1 MQYFLSV
8 SGMQS
13 YNPRPA
19 NPAHLSVF
27 PETIMQTIAEPVQ
40 STALTTRTQPQRIV
54 VVGGGAGGLELVTRL
69 GDQLGREGKAHVTLV
84 DREATHIWK
93 PLLHEVAA
101 GSMDPHAHQL
111 EYIAQARWH
120 HFEFQ
125 QGEMLDLDRLN
136 KTLTVSALTDEAG
149 QVILPERQVP
159 YDTLVLAIGSVT
171 NFFGVPGA
179 AEHAMAIDTVGQAEH
194 VRRRILAA
202 CMRAQAR
209 HAEADGEE
217 LQKVDLVIIGGGAT
231 GVELAAE
238 LRNTAQVLAAYGL
251 HKLNPRRDI
260 RITLIEAGPRI
271 LPPLPE
277 RIAKDTSRL
286 LAELDVMVMTGD
298 PVTEVRM
305 DRVRTKSGR
314 ELPSD
319 LTVWAGGIK
328 VPAVLGRVGLPTNP
342 LGQVIVSPTLQTI
355 TDPDIFALGD
365 CASCPW
371 PATGKSVP
379 PRAQAAH
386 QQASLLVGSMK
397 RRLQGRSLPT
407 FTYRDHGSLISL
419 GHYETVGNLM
429 GRLVGRSVRIQGWL
443 ARLLYL
449 SLYRHHQ
456 FALHGFLRM
465 ALDAFAQWLRRRT
478 SPRVKLH

>member
-1 MQYFLSV
+1 MHQGNTPTL
-8 SGMQS
+8 M
-13 YNPRPA
+13 
-19 NPAHLSVF
+19 
-27 PETIMQTIAEPVQ
+27 ETTADISRAAAQR
-40 STALTTRTQPQRIV
+40 STASPSRIV

-69 GDQLGREGKAHVTLV
+69 GDQLGKEGKAHVTLV
-84 DREATHIWK
+84 DKEATHIWK

-125 QGEMLDLDRLN
+125 QGEMLDLDRVN
-136 KTLTVSALTDEAG
+136 KTLTVAALRDEEG
-149 QVILPERQVP
+149 HVILPERQLP
-159 YDTLVLAIGSVT
+159 YDTLILAIGSVT
-171 NFFGVPGA
+171 NFFGVTGA
-179 AEHAMAIDTVGQAEH
+179 AEHAMAIDTVGQAEQ

-202 CMRAQAR
+202 CMRAQTR
-209 HAEADGEE
+209 LSESGGEM
-217 LQKVDLVIIGGGAT
+217 QKVNLVIIGGGAT

-251 HKLNPRRDI
+251 HRLDPRRDVS
-260 RITLIEAGPRI
+260 ITLVEAGPRI

-277 RIAKDTSRL
+277 RIANDTARL
-286 LAELDVMVMTGD
+286 LGELKVKIITGD
-298 PVTEVRM
+298 PVTEVRA
-305 DRVRTKSGR
+305 DAVLTRSGA

-328 VPAVLGRVGLPTNP
+328 VPPVLGRIGLPTNP

-386 QQASLLVGSMK
+386 QQASLLVDSMK
-397 RRLQGRSLPT
+397 RRLAGRSLPT

-429 GRLVGRSVRIQGWL
+429 GRLVGRSVRIQGFL

-456 FALHGFLRM
+456 LALHGFLRM

>member
-1 MQYFLSV
+1 M
-8 SGMQS
+8 
-13 YNPRPA
+13 
-19 NPAHLSVF
+19 
-27 PETIMQTIAEPVQ
+27 ETTIDTAPHPTKQQTER
-40 STALTTRTQPQRIV
+40 LHRIV
-54 VVGGGAGGLELVTRL
+54 VVGGGAGGLELVTQL
-69 GDQLGREGKAHVTLV
+69 GDQLGKAGRAHVTLV
-84 DREATHIWK
+84 DREATHLWK

-101 GSMDPHAHQL
+101 GSMDPNAHQL

-125 QGEMLDLDRLN
+125 QGEMLDLDRVN
-136 KTLTVSALTDEAG
+136 KTLTVAAVLDEDQD
-149 QVILPERQVP
+149 QVLPERRIA

-171 NFFGVPGA
+171 NFFGISGA

-194 VRRRILAA
+194 VRRKILAA
-202 CMRAQAR
+202 CMRSQTR
-209 HAEADGEE
+209 LAESGGQER
-217 LQKVDLVIIGGGAT
+217 QRVNLVVIGGGAT

-238 LRNTAQVLAAYGL
+238 LRNTARVFAAYGL
-251 HKLNPRRDI
+251 HRLNPIEDI
-260 RITLIEAGPRI
+260 TITLVEAGPRI

-277 RIAKDTSRL
+277 RIADETARL
-286 LAELDVMVMTGD
+286 LGDLRVKIMTGD
-298 PVTEVRM
+298 KVTEVKP
-305 DRVRTKSGR
+305 DAVLTGSGR
-314 ELPSD
+314 SLPSD

-328 VPAVLGRVGLPTNP
+328 VPAVLGRVGLPTNHI
-342 LGQVIVSPTLQTI
+342 GQVIVSPTLQSI

-386 QQASLLVGSMK
+386 QQASLLVNSLK
-397 RRLQGRSLPT
+397 RRLAGRSLPT

-429 GRLVGRSVRIQGWL
+429 GRLVGSSVKIQGFL

-456 FALHGFLRM
+456 LALHGFLRM
-465 ALDAFAQWLRRRT
+465 ALDALAQWLRQRT
-478 SPRVKLH
+478 TPRVKLH

>member
-1 MQYFLSV
+1 MSTRIAQE
-8 SGMQS
+8 
-13 YNPRPA
+13 A
-19 NPAHLSVF
+19 
-27 PETIMQTIAEPVQ
+27 MQTTVEPVHL
-40 STALTTRTQPQRIV
+40 TAYKTHAHPHRIV

-69 GDQLGREGKAHVTLV
+69 GDQLGRYGKAHVTLI

-125 QGEMLDLDRLN
+125 QGEMLDLNRLN
-136 KTLTVSALTDEAG
+136 KTLTVSALLDEQGGA
-149 QVILPERQVP
+149 ILPERQIP

-179 AEHAMAIDTVGQAEH
+179 AEQAMAIDTVSQAEH

-202 CMRAQAR
+202 CMRAQACS
-209 HAEADGEE
+209 AEVDEQAI
-217 LQKVDLVIIGGGAT
+217 QKVHLVIIGGGAT

-260 RITLIEAGPRI
+260 CITLVEAGSRI

-277 RIAKDTSRL
+277 RIAIDTARL
-286 LAELDVMVMTGD
+286 LAELDVKVMTGD
-298 PVTEVRM
+298 PVTEVRANG
-305 DRVRTKSGR
+305 VRTKSGQD
-314 ELPSD
+314 LPSD

-328 VPAVLGRVGLPTNP
+328 VPSVLGRVGLPTNP

-386 QQASLLVGSMK
+386 QQASLLVASMK

-429 GRLVGRSVRIQGWL
+429 GRLVGRSVRIQGLL

-456 FALHGFLRM
+456 LALHGFLRM

>member
-1 MQYFLSV
+1 MQSIADPVQLSV
-8 SGMQS
+8 
-13 YNPRPA
+13 
-19 NPAHLSVF
+19 
-27 PETIMQTIAEPVQ
+27 
-40 STALTTRTQPQRIV
+40 QPTHAQPHRIV
-54 VVGGGAGGLELVTRL
+54 VVGGGAGGLALATRL
-69 GDQLGREGKAHVTLV
+69 GDQLGRDGKARITLI
-84 DREATHIWK
+84 DREATHLWK

-101 GSMDPHAHQL
+101 GSTDPDTHQL

-120 HFEFQ
+120 HFAFQ

-136 KTLTVSALTDEAG
+136 KTLTVSPLVDEEG
-149 QVILPERQVP
+149 QAILPERQIP

-179 AEHAMAIDTVGQAEH
+179 AEHAMAIDTVGQAEQ
-194 VRRRILAA
+194 VRRRILAS

-209 HAEADGEE
+209 YAQVDGQAT
-217 LQKVDLVIIGGGAT
+217 QKVDLVIIGGGAT

-251 HKLNPRRDI
+251 HKLNPQRDI
-260 RITLIEAGPRI
+260 RITLVEAGPRL

-277 RIAKDTSRL
+277 RIAQHASRL
-286 LAELDVMVMTGD
+286 LAELKVKVMTGE
-298 PVTEVRM
+298 PVTEVRA
-305 DRVRTKSGR
+305 DGVRMKNGR
-314 ELPSD
+314 ALPSD

-328 VPAVLGRVGLPTNP
+328 VPSVLGRVGLPTNP

-419 GHYETVGNLM
+419 GHHETVGHLM

-449 SLYRHHQ
+449 SLYRRHQ
-456 FALHGFLRM
+456 LALHGFLRM
-465 ALDAFAQWLRRRT
+465 ALDVLAQWLRRRT

>member
-1 MQYFLSV
+1 METTIDAAPDKTKQ
-8 SGMQS
+8 QDT
-13 YNPRPA
+13 RP
-19 NPAHLSVF
+19 H
-27 PETIMQTIAEPVQ
+27 
-40 STALTTRTQPQRIV
+40 RIV

-69 GDQLGREGKAHVTLV
+69 GDQLGKAGNAQVTLV
-84 DREATHIWK
+84 DREATHLWK

-101 GSMDPHAHQL
+101 GSMDPNAHQL

-125 QGEMLDLDRLN
+125 QGEMRDLDRVN
-136 KTLTVSALTDEAG
+136 KTLTVAAVFD
-149 QVILPERQVP
+149 QDQDPILPERQIP

-171 NFFGVPGA
+171 NFFGIPGA
-179 AEHAMAIDTVGQAEH
+179 AEHAMAIDTVRQAEH
-194 VRRRILAA
+194 VRRKILAA
-202 CMRAQAR
+202 CMRSQMR
-209 HAEADGEE
+209 LAESGGQER
-217 LQKVDLVIIGGGAT
+217 QRVNLVVIGGGAT

-238 LRNTAQVLAAYGL
+238 LRNTARVFAAYGL
-251 HKLNPRRDI
+251 HRLNPLDDI
-260 RITLIEAGPRI
+260 TITLVEAGPRI

-277 RIAKDTSRL
+277 RIATETARL
-286 LAELDVMVMTGD
+286 LGDLRVKILTGD
-298 PVTEVRM
+298 KVTEVTPEA
-305 DRVRTKSGR
+305 VLTGSGR
-314 ELPSD
+314 SLSSD

-328 VPAVLGRVGLPTNP
+328 VPAVLGRVGLPTNHI
-342 LGQVIVSPTLQTI
+342 GQVIVSPTLQSI

-386 QQASLLVGSMK
+386 QQASLLVNSLK
-397 RRLQGRSLPT
+397 RRLAGRSLPT

-429 GRLVGRSVRIQGWL
+429 GRLVGSSVKIQGFL

-456 FALHGFLRM
+456 LALHGFLRM
-465 ALDAFAQWLRRRT
+465 ALDAFAQWLRQRT
-478 SPRVKLH
+478 TPRVKLH

>member
-1 MQYFLSV
+1 
-8 SGMQS
+8 
-13 YNPRPA
+13 
-19 NPAHLSVF
+19 
-27 PETIMQTIAEPVQ
+27 MQTTAEPIQ
-40 STALTTRTQPQRIV
+40 LTPQKARAQPHRIV

-69 GDQLGREGKAHVTLV
+69 GDQLGREGKAQVTLV

-136 KTLTVSALTDEAG
+136 KTLTVSALLDEEG
-149 QVILPERQVP
+149 HVILPGRQIP

-179 AEHAMAIDTVGQAEH
+179 AEYAMAIDTVGQAEQ

-202 CMRAQAR
+202 CMRAQTR
-209 HAEADGEE
+209 HAESEE
-217 LQKVDLVIIGGGAT
+217 QEMQKVNLVIIGGGAT

-251 HKLNPRRDI
+251 HNLNPERDI
-260 RITLIEAGPRI
+260 RITLVEAGPRI

-277 RIAKDTSRL
+277 WIAKDTSRL
-286 LAELDVMVMTGD
+286 LAELKVTVMTGD
-298 PVTEVRM
+298 PVTEVRA
-305 DRVRTKSGR
+305 DGVRTKNGR
-314 ELPSD
+314 GLPSD

-342 LGQVIVSPTLQTI
+342 LGQVIVSQTLQTI

-386 QQASLLVGSMK
+386 QQASLLAGSMNC
-397 RRLQGRSLPT
+397 RLQGRGLPT

-419 GHYETVGNLM
+419 GRYETVGSLM
-429 GRLVGRSVRIQGWL
+429 GRLVGRSVRIQGFL

-456 FALHGFLRM
+456 LALHGFLRM

-478 SPRVKLH
+478 APRVKLH

>member
-1 MQYFLSV
+1 M
-8 SGMQS
+8 
-13 YNPRPA
+13 
-19 NPAHLSVF
+19 
-27 PETIMQTIAEPVQ
+27 ETPFNTESHAA
-40 STALTTRTQPQRIV
+40 TASALHRVV
-54 VVGGGAGGLELVTRL
+54 VVGGGAGGLELVTQL
-69 GDQLGREGKAHVTLV
+69 GDLLGKQRRAHITLI
-84 DREATHIWK
+84 DREATHMWK

-101 GSMDPHAHQL
+101 GSMDPNAHQL

-125 QGEMLDLDRLN
+125 QGEMLDLDRVN
-136 KTLTVSALTDEAG
+136 KVAVVAAVRDQENT
-149 QVILPERQVP
+149 QILPERQIP

-179 AEHAMAIDTVGQAEH
+179 EKYAMAIDTVSQAEH

-202 CMRAQAR
+202 CMRAQTR
-209 HAEADGEE
+209 LESDPEAVQQVN
-217 LQKVDLVIIGGGAT
+217 LLVIGGGAT

-251 HKLNPRRDI
+251 HKLNPQRDI
-260 RITLIEAGPRI
+260 TIGLIEAGPRI

-277 RIAKDTSRL
+277 RIATETARL
-286 LAELDVMVMTGD
+286 LGELKVGVITGD
-298 PVTEVRM
+298 KVIEVRP
-305 DRVRTKSGR
+305 DAVQTESGR
-314 ELPSD
+314 ILPSD

-328 VPAVLGRVGLPTNP
+328 VPAVLGRIGLPTNAI
-342 LGQVIVSPTLQTI
+342 GQVIVSETLQTI
-355 TDPDIFALGD
+355 IDPDIFALGD

-371 PATGKSVP
+371 PAMGASVP

-386 QQASLLVGSMK
+386 QQASLLVQSVQ
-397 RRLQGRSLPT
+397 RRLAGRSLPT
-407 FTYRDHGSLISL
+407 FIYRDHGSLISL
-419 GHYETVGNLM
+419 GNFETVGNLM
-429 GRLVGRSVRIQGWL
+429 GRLVGRSVKIQGFL

-456 FALHGFLRM
+456 LALHGFVRM
-465 ALDAFAQWLRRRT
+465 ALDAFAQWLRQRT

>member
-1 MQYFLSV
+1 MEGSTKARV
-8 SGMQS
+8 
-13 YNPRPA
+13 
-19 NPAHLSVF
+19 
-27 PETIMQTIAEPVQ
+27 ETTPQH
-40 STALTTRTQPQRIV
+40 TQAPGSHTHRIV

-69 GDQLGREGKAHVTLV
+69 GDQLGKGGHAHVTLV
-84 DREATHIWK
+84 DREATHLWK

-125 QGEMLDLDRLN
+125 QGEMLDLDRVN
-136 KTLTVSALTDEAG
+136 KTLTVAAVLDQDHE
-149 QVILPERQVP
+149 QILPERRIP

-171 NFFGVPGA
+171 NYFGVPGA
-179 AEHAMAIDTVGQAEH
+179 AEHAMAIDTVAQAEQ
-194 VRRRILAA
+194 VRRKILAA
-202 CMRAQAR
+202 CMRSQTR
-209 HAEADGEE
+209 LAESGGQER
-217 LQKVDLVIIGGGAT
+217 QRVNLVVIGGGAT

-238 LRNTAQVLAAYGL
+238 LRNTARVFAAYGL
-251 HKLNPRRDI
+251 HKLHPLDDI
-260 RITLIEAGPRI
+260 TITLVEAGPRI

-277 RIAKDTSRL
+277 RIANATAKL
-286 LAELDVMVMTGD
+286 LGDLRVKILTGD
-298 PVTEVRM
+298 KVTGVTP
-305 DRVRTKSGR
+305 DAVLTASGR
-314 ELPSD
+314 SLPSD

-328 VPAVLGRVGLPTNP
+328 VPTVLGRVGLPTNHI
-342 LGQVIVSPTLQTI
+342 GQVIVSPTLQSI

-386 QQASLLVGSMK
+386 QQASLLVASLK
-397 RRLQGRSLPT
+397 RRLAGRSLPT

-429 GRLVGRSVRIQGWL
+429 GRLVGSSVKIQGFL

-456 FALHGFLRM
+456 LALHGFLRM
-465 ALDAFAQWLRRRT
+465 ALDAFAQWLRQRT
-478 SPRVKLH
+478 TPRVKLH

>member
-1 MQYFLSV
+1 
-8 SGMQS
+8 
-13 YNPRPA
+13 
-19 NPAHLSVF
+19 
-27 PETIMQTIAEPVQ
+27 MQTTAEPIQLTAQKTQVQ
-40 STALTTRTQPQRIV
+40 PHRIV

-69 GDQLGREGKAHVTLV
+69 GDQLGKQGNAQVTLV

-101 GSMDPHAHQL
+101 GSMDPNAHQL

-125 QGEMLDLDRLN
+125 QGEILDLDRLN
-136 KTLTVSALTDEAG
+136 KTLTVSALLDEEGSA
-149 QVILPERQVP
+149 ILPERQIP

-179 AEHAMAIDTVGQAEH
+179 AEYAMAIDTVGQAEQ

-202 CMRAQAR
+202 CMRAQTR
-209 HAEADGEE
+209 YAEADGQEI
-217 LQKVDLVIIGGGAT
+217 QQVNLVIIGGGAT

-251 HKLNPRRDI
+251 HKLNPTRDI

-277 RIAKDTSRL
+277 RIAEETSRL
-286 LAELDVMVMTGD
+286 LAELKVKVMTGD
-298 PVTEVRM
+298 PVTEVRP
-305 DRVRTKSGR
+305 DGVRTKSGR

-328 VPAVLGRVGLPTNP
+328 VPSVLGRVGLPTNP

-386 QQASLLVGSMK
+386 QQASLLVESMK
-397 RRLQGRSLPT
+397 RRLQERSLPT

-429 GRLVGRSVRIQGWL
+429 GRLVGRSVRIQGFL

-456 FALHGFLRM
+456 LALHGFLRM

>member
-1 MQYFLSV
+1 M
-8 SGMQS
+8 
-13 YNPRPA
+13 
-19 NPAHLSVF
+19 
-27 PETIMQTIAEPVQ
+27 ETTFESAPHA
-40 STALTTRTQPQRIV
+40 STASALHRVV
-54 VVGGGAGGLELVTRL
+54 VVGGGAGGLELVTQL
-69 GDQLGREGKAHVTLV
+69 GDLLGKQRRAHITLI
-84 DREATHIWK
+84 DREATHMWK

-101 GSMDPHAHQL
+101 GSMDPNAHQL

-125 QGEMLDLDRLN
+125 QGEMLDLDRVN
-136 KTLTVSALTDEAG
+136 KVAVVAAVRDQENT
-149 QVILPERQVP
+149 QILPERQIP

-179 AEHAMAIDTVGQAEH
+179 EKYAMAIDTVSQAEH

-202 CMRAQAR
+202 CMRAQTR
-209 HAEADGEE
+209 LESDPEAVQQVN
-217 LQKVDLVIIGGGAT
+217 LLVIGGGAT

-251 HKLNPRRDI
+251 HKLNPQRDI
-260 RITLIEAGPRI
+260 TIGLIEAGPRI

-277 RIAKDTSRL
+277 RIATETARL
-286 LAELDVMVMTGD
+286 LGELKVGVITGD
-298 PVTEVRM
+298 KVIEVRP
-305 DRVRTKSGR
+305 DAVQTESGR
-314 ELPSD
+314 ILPSD

-328 VPAVLGRVGLPTNP
+328 VPAVLGRIGLPTNAI
-342 LGQVIVSPTLQTI
+342 GQVIVSETLQTI
-355 TDPDIFALGD
+355 IDPDIFALGD

-371 PATGKSVP
+371 PAMGASVP

-386 QQASLLVGSMK
+386 QQASLLVQSVQ
-397 RRLQGRSLPT
+397 RRLAGRSLPT
-407 FTYRDHGSLISL
+407 FIYRDHGSLISL
-419 GHYETVGNLM
+419 GNFETVGNLM
-429 GRLVGRSVRIQGWL
+429 GRLVGRSVKIQGFL

-456 FALHGFLRM
+456 LALHGFVRM
-465 ALDAFAQWLRRRT
+465 ALDAFAQWLRQRT

>member
-1 MQYFLSV
+1 METTIDTAPHPTKQQ
-8 SGMQS
+8 GA
-13 YNPRPA
+13 RP
-19 NPAHLSVF
+19 H
-27 PETIMQTIAEPVQ
+27 
-40 STALTTRTQPQRIV
+40 RIV
-54 VVGGGAGGLELVTRL
+54 VVGGGAGGLELVTQL
-69 GDQLGREGKAHVTLV
+69 GDQLGKTGRAHVTLV
-84 DREATHIWK
+84 DREATHLWK

-101 GSMDPHAHQL
+101 GSMDPNAHQL

-125 QGEMLDLDRLN
+125 QGEMLDLDRVN
-136 KTLTVSALTDEAG
+136 KTLTVGAVVDQDQD
-149 QVILPERQVP
+149 QVLPERRIA

-171 NFFGVPGA
+171 NFFGIPGA
-179 AEHAMAIDTVGQAEH
+179 AEHAMAIDTVSQAEH
-194 VRRRILAA
+194 VRRKILAA
-202 CMRAQAR
+202 CMRSQTR
-209 HAEADGEE
+209 LTESGGQER
-217 LQKVDLVIIGGGAT
+217 QRVNLVVIGGGAT

-238 LRNTAQVLAAYGL
+238 LRNTARVFAAYGL
-251 HKLNPRRDI
+251 HRLNPIDDI
-260 RITLIEAGPRI
+260 TITLVEAGPRI

-277 RIAKDTSRL
+277 RIADATAKL
-286 LAELDVMVMTGD
+286 LGDLRVKIMTGD
-298 PVTEVRM
+298 KVTEVKT
-305 DRVRTKSGR
+305 DAVLTGSGR
-314 ELPSD
+314 SLPSD

-328 VPAVLGRVGLPTNP
+328 VPAVLGRVGLPTNHI
-342 LGQVIVSPTLQTI
+342 GQVIVSPTLQSI

-386 QQASLLVGSMK
+386 QQASLLVHSLK
-397 RRLQGRSLPT
+397 RRLAGRSLPT

-429 GRLVGRSVRIQGWL
+429 GRLVGSSVKIQGFL

-456 FALHGFLRM
+456 LALHGFLRM
-465 ALDAFAQWLRRRT
+465 ALDALAQWLRQRT
-478 SPRVKLH
+478 TPRVKLH

>member
-1 MQYFLSV
+1 MNLHHTRQ
-8 SGMQS
+8 GMDTTVDT
-13 YNPRPA
+13 PRTVA
-19 NPAHLSVF
+19 QR
-27 PETIMQTIAEPVQ
+27 T
-40 STALTTRTQPQRIV
+40 LTHPHRIV

-69 GDQLGREGKAHVTLV
+69 GDQLGKGGRAQVTLV
-84 DREATHIWK
+84 DKEATHIWK

-125 QGEMLDLDRLN
+125 QGEMLDLDRVN
-136 KTLTVSALTDEAG
+136 KTLTVGAILDEDKHP
-149 QVILPERQVP
+149 VLPERKIP
-159 YDTLVLAIGSVT
+159 YDTLIIAIGSVT
-171 NFFGVPGA
+171 NFFGVSGA
-179 AEHAMAIDTVGQAEH
+179 AEHAMAIDTVSQAEQ

-202 CMRAQAR
+202 CMRAQTR
-209 HAEADGEE
+209 FAESGGQQM
-217 LQKVDLVIIGGGAT
+217 QKVNLVIIGGGAT

-251 HKLNPRRDI
+251 HKLNPQRDI

-277 RIAKDTSRL
+277 RIAAATAQL
-286 LAELDVMVMTGD
+286 LGELKVEIITGD
-298 PVTEVRM
+298 SVTEVTTDAVLTR
-305 DRVRTKSGR
+305 SGR
-314 ELPSD
+314 HLPSD

-328 VPAVLGRVGLPTNP
+328 VPTILGQVGLPTNP

-355 TDPDIFALGD
+355 TDPDVFALGD

-371 PATGKSVP
+371 PASGKSVP

-386 QQASLLVGSMK
+386 QQASLLLDSMK
-397 RRLQGRSLPT
+397 RRLTGRSLPT

-419 GHYETVGNLM
+419 GHFETVGNLM
-429 GRLVGRSVRIQGWL
+429 GRLVGRSVKIQGLL

-456 FALHGFLRM
+456 VALHGFLRM
-465 ALDAFAQWLRRRT
+465 AVDAFAQWLRRRT

>member
-1 MQYFLSV
+1 MEITV
-8 SGMQS
+8 D
-13 YNPRPA
+13 PA
-19 NPAHLSVF
+19 PIHIKR
-27 PETIMQTIAEPVQ
+27 EGTQTH
-40 STALTTRTQPQRIV
+40 RIV

-69 GDQLGREGKAHVTLV
+69 GDQLGKAGKAHVTLV
-84 DREATHIWK
+84 DREATHLWK

-101 GSMDPHAHQL
+101 GSMDPNAHQL

-125 QGEMLDLDRLN
+125 QGEMLDLDRVN
-136 KTLTVSALTDEAG
+136 KTLTVAAVLDQDNE
-149 QVILPERQVP
+149 QILPERRIA

-171 NFFGVPGA
+171 NFFGIPGA
-179 AEHAMAIDTVGQAEH
+179 AEHAMAIDTVNQAEH
-194 VRRRILAA
+194 VRRKILAA
-202 CMRAQAR
+202 CMRSQTR
-209 HAEADGEE
+209 LTESGGQER
-217 LQKVDLVIIGGGAT
+217 QRVNLVVIGGGAT

-238 LRNTAQVLAAYGL
+238 LRNTARVFGAYGL
-251 HKLNPRRDI
+251 HRLNAVDDI
-260 RITLIEAGPRI
+260 TITLVEAGPRI

-277 RIAKDTSRL
+277 RIANETAKL
-286 LAELDVMVMTGD
+286 LGDLGVKILTGD
-298 PVTEVRM
+298 KVTAVTPEAVL
-305 DRVRTKSGR
+305 TGSGR
-314 ELPSD
+314 TLPSD

-328 VPAVLGRVGLPTNP
+328 VPAVLGRVGLPTNHI
-342 LGQVIVSPTLQTI
+342 GQVIVSPTLQSI

-365 CASCPW
+365 CASCAW

-386 QQASLLVGSMK
+386 QQASLLVNSLR
-397 RRLQGRSLPT
+397 RRLAGRSLPT

-429 GRLVGRSVRIQGWL
+429 GRLVGSSVKIQGFL

-456 FALHGFLRM
+456 LALHGFLRM
-465 ALDAFAQWLRRRT
+465 VLDAVAQWLRQRT

>member
-1 MQYFLSV
+1 
-8 SGMQS
+8 
-13 YNPRPA
+13 
-19 NPAHLSVF
+19 
-27 PETIMQTIAEPVQ
+27 MQTTLEPVQ
-40 STALTTRTQPQRIV
+40 RTRPATQAQAHRIV

-69 GDQLGREGKAHVTLV
+69 GDQLGRHGKARVTLV

-101 GSMDPHAHQL
+101 GSMDPNAHQL
-111 EYIAQARWH
+111 EYVAQARWH
-120 HFEFQ
+120 HFDFQ
-125 QGEMLDLDRLN
+125 QGEMLDLDRLG
-136 KTLTVSALTDEAG
+136 KTLTVSALLDEQG
-149 QVILPERQVP
+149 NVILPERQIS
-159 YDTLVLAIGSVT
+159 YDTLILAIGSVT

-179 AEHAMAIDTVGQAEH
+179 AEHAMAIDTVSQAEQ

-202 CMRAQAR
+202 CMRAQTR
-209 HAEADGEE
+209 HSEAEGQVV
-217 LQKVDLVIIGGGAT
+217 QKVNLVIIGGGAT

-251 HKLNPRRDI
+251 YKLNPSRDI
-260 RITLIEAGPRI
+260 GITLIEAGPRI

-277 RIAKDTSRL
+277 RIAKDTTQL
-286 LAELDVMVMTGD
+286 LAELDVTVLTGD
-298 PVTEVRM
+298 PVTEVRS
-305 DRVRTKSGR
+305 DGVRMKSGQT
-314 ELPSD
+314 LPSD

-328 VPAVLGRVGLPTNP
+328 VPAVMGRIGLPTNP

-386 QQASLLVGSMK
+386 QQASLLVESMK

-456 FALHGFLRM
+456 LALHGFLRM
-465 ALDAFAQWLRRRT
+465 ALDAFTQWLRQRT

>member
-1 MQYFLSV
+1 M
-8 SGMQS
+8 
-13 YNPRPA
+13 
-19 NPAHLSVF
+19 
-27 PETIMQTIAEPVQ
+27 ETTIDTAPH
-40 STALTTRTQPQRIV
+40 STKPQGAQPHRIV

-69 GDQLGREGKAHVTLV
+69 GDQLGKTGKAHVTLV
-84 DREATHIWK
+84 DREATHLWK

-101 GSMDPHAHQL
+101 GSMDPNAHQL

-125 QGEMLDLDRLN
+125 QGEMLDLDRVN
-136 KTLTVSALTDEAG
+136 KTLTVAAVVDQDQD
-149 QVILPERQVP
+149 QVLPERRIA

-171 NFFGVPGA
+171 NFFGIPGA
-179 AEHAMAIDTVGQAEH
+179 AEHAMAIDTVNQAEH
-194 VRRRILAA
+194 VRRKILAA
-202 CMRAQAR
+202 CMRSQTR
-209 HAEADGEE
+209 LAESGGQER
-217 LQKVDLVIIGGGAT
+217 QRVNLVVIGGGAT

-238 LRNTAQVLAAYGL
+238 LRNTARVFAAYGL
-251 HKLNPRRDI
+251 HRLNPLDDI
-260 RITLIEAGPRI
+260 TITLVEAGPRI

-277 RIAKDTSRL
+277 RIANATAKL
-286 LAELDVMVMTGD
+286 LGDLRVKIMTGD
-298 PVTEVRM
+298 KVTEVKP
-305 DRVRTKSGR
+305 DAVLTGSGR
-314 ELPSD
+314 SLPSD

-328 VPAVLGRVGLPTNP
+328 VPAVLGRVGLPTNHI
-342 LGQVIVSPTLQTI
+342 GQVIVSPTLQSI

-386 QQASLLVGSMK
+386 QQASLLVDSLK
-397 RRLQGRSLPT
+397 RRLTGRSLPT

-429 GRLVGRSVRIQGWL
+429 GRLVGSSVKIQGFL

-456 FALHGFLRM
+456 LALHGFLRM
-465 ALDAFAQWLRRRT
+465 ALDALAQWLRQRT
-478 SPRVKLH
+478 TPRVKLH

>member
-1 MQYFLSV
+1 MV
-8 SGMQS
+8 
-13 YNPRPA
+13 
-19 NPAHLSVF
+19 
-27 PETIMQTIAEPVQ
+27 EPLAA
-40 STALTTRTQPQRIV
+40 TATHTRNGVHRIV

-69 GDQLGREGKAHVTLV
+69 GNQLGKSGQAHITLI
-84 DREATHIWK
+84 DKEATHLWK

-101 GSMDPHAHQL
+101 GSMDPNAHQL

-125 QGEMLDLDRLN
+125 QGEMLDLDRQN
-136 KTLTVSALTDEAG
+136 KKIKVSTVLDDDHTP
-149 QVILPERQVP
+149 ILPERFIP

-179 AEHAMAIDTVGQAEH
+179 AEHAMAIDTVNQAEH
-194 VRRRILAA
+194 VRKRILAA
-202 CMRAQAR
+202 CMRAQTR
-209 HAEADGEE
+209 LAESGGQSGQEVN
-217 LQKVDLVIIGGGAT
+217 LLVIGGGAT

-251 HKLNPRRDI
+251 HHLHPRRDI
-260 RITLIEAGPRI
+260 KITLIEAGPRI

-277 RIAKDTSRL
+277 PIAIETSRL
-286 LAELDVMVMTGD
+286 LGELSVKIVTGD
-298 PVTEVRM
+298 KVTEVRQ
-305 DRVRTKSGR
+305 DAVLTGSG
-314 ELPSD
+314 LHLSSD

-328 VPAVLGRVGLPTNP
+328 VPAVLGRVGLDTNG
-342 LGQVIVSPTLQTI
+342 LGQVKVLPTLQTES
-355 TDPDIFALGD
+355 DPDIFALGD
-365 CASCPW
+365 CASCLW

-386 QQASLLVGSMK
+386 QQASLLFISLR
-397 RRLQGRSLPT
+397 RRLAGKSLPI

-419 GHYETVGNLM
+419 GNFETVGNLM
-429 GRLVGRSVRIQGWL
+429 GRLVGRSVKIQGFL

-456 FALHGFLRM
+456 LALHGFLRM
-465 ALDAFAQWLRRRT
+465 ALDAFAQWLRQRT

>member
-1 MQYFLSV
+1 MNLHQKKPS
-8 SGMQS
+8 MEITAD
-13 YNPRPA
+13 PTRPVA
-19 NPAHLSVF
+19 QQAAPH
-27 PETIMQTIAEPVQ
+27 PH
-40 STALTTRTQPQRIV
+40 RIV

-69 GDQLGREGKAHVTLV
+69 GDQLGKGGRAHVTLV
-84 DREATHIWK
+84 DKEATHIWK

-125 QGEMLDLDRLN
+125 QGGMLDLDRVN
-136 KTLTVSALTDEAG
+136 KSITVSAVLDEEG
-149 QVILPERQVP
+149 NPVLPERQVP
-159 YDTLVLAIGSVT
+159 YDTLVLAIGSIT
-171 NFFGVPGA
+171 NFFGVAGA
-179 AEHAMAIDTVGQAEH
+179 AEHAMAIDTVGQAEQ

-202 CMRAQAR
+202 CMRAQTR
-209 HAEADGEE
+209 YAESGGQQM
-217 LQKVDLVIIGGGAT
+217 QKVNLVIIGGGAT

-251 HKLNPRRDI
+251 HRLNPQRDI
-260 RITLIEAGPRI
+260 RISLVEAGPRI

-277 RIAKDTSRL
+277 RIASATAQL
-286 LAELDVMVMTGD
+286 LGKLKVEILTGD
-298 PVTEVRM
+298 PVTEVRR
-305 DRVRTKSGR
+305 DAVLTKSGR
-314 ELPSD
+314 VLPSD

-328 VPAVLGRVGLPTNP
+328 VPAILSDIGLPTNP

-386 QQASLLVGSMK
+386 QQAALLLETMK
-397 RRLQGRSLPT
+397 RRLIGRSLPT
-407 FTYRDHGSLISL
+407 FTYRDYGSLISL
-419 GHYETVGNLM
+419 GHFETVGNLM
-429 GRLVGRSVRIQGWL
+429 GRLIGRSVKIQGFL

-456 FALHGFLRM
+456 LALHGVLRM
-465 ALDAFAQWLRRRT
+465 MLDAFAQWLRQRT

>member
-1 MQYFLSV
+1 METTVDTARSHAKQQ
-8 SGMQS
+8 G
-13 YNPRPA
+13 
-19 NPAHLSVF
+19 AH
-27 PETIMQTIAEPVQ
+27 PH
-40 STALTTRTQPQRIV
+40 RIV
-54 VVGGGAGGLELVTRL
+54 VVGGGAGGLELVTQL
-69 GDQLGREGKAHVTLV
+69 GDQLGRTSRAHVTLV
-84 DREATHIWK
+84 DREATHLWK

-125 QGEMLDLDRLN
+125 QGEMLDLDRVN
-136 KTLTVSALTDEAG
+136 KTLTVSAVVDEDRL
-149 QVILPERQVP
+149 QILPERQIP

-179 AEHAMAIDTVGQAEH
+179 ADHAMAIDTVNQADY

-202 CMRAQAR
+202 CMRSQAQLDESGGQER
-209 HAEADGEE
+209 RR
-217 LQKVDLVIIGGGAT
+217 VNLVVIGGGAT

-238 LRNTAQVLAAYGL
+238 LRNTAKVFAAYGL
-251 HKLNPRRDI
+251 HKLHPLEDI
-260 RITLIEAGPRI
+260 TITLVEAGPRI

-277 RIAKDTSRL
+277 RIAEETARL
-286 LAELDVMVMTGD
+286 LGDLRVKILTGD
-298 PVTEVRM
+298 KVVEVKS
-305 DRVRTKSGR
+305 DAVLTGSGR
-314 ELPSD
+314 SLPSD
-319 LTVWAGGIK
+319 LTVWAGGIR

-342 LGQVIVSPTLQTI
+342 IGQVIVSPTLQTI

-371 PATGKSVP
+371 PSTGKSVP

-386 QQASLLVGSMK
+386 QQASLLVSSLR
-397 RRLQGRSLPT
+397 RRLAGRSLPT

-429 GRLVGRSVRIQGWL
+429 GRLVGSSVKIQGFL

-456 FALHGFLRM
+456 LALHGFLRM
-465 ALDAFAQWLRRRT
+465 ALDAVAQWLRQRT

>member
-1 MQYFLSV
+1 
-8 SGMQS
+8 
-13 YNPRPA
+13 
-19 NPAHLSVF
+19 
-27 PETIMQTIAEPVQ
+27 MQTIAEPAQ
-40 STALTTRTQPQRIV
+40 LTPPATQAHPHRIV

-69 GDQLGREGKAHVTLV
+69 GDQLGQQGSARVTLV

-101 GSMDPHAHQL
+101 GSMDPNAHQL
-111 EYIAQARWH
+111 EYVAQARWH
-120 HFEFQ
+120 HFDFQ

-136 KTLTVSALTDEAG
+136 KTLTVSALRDEQG
-149 QVILPERQVP
+149 NVILPERQIP

-179 AEHAMAIDTVGQAEH
+179 AEHAMAIDTVAQAEQ

-202 CMRAQAR
+202 CMRAQTR
-209 HAEADGEE
+209 QAEADS
-217 LQKVDLVIIGGGAT
+217 QDMQVNLVIIGGGAT

-251 HKLNPRRDI
+251 YKLNPSRDI
-260 RITLIEAGPRI
+260 RITLVEAGPRI

-277 RIAKDTSRL
+277 RIAKDTTQL
-286 LAELDVMVMTGD
+286 LTELDVKVLTGD
-298 PVTEVRM
+298 PVTEVRA
-305 DRVRTKSGR
+305 DSVRMKSGQ
-314 ELPSD
+314 ELSSD

-328 VPAVLGRVGLPTNP
+328 VPAVLGRIGLPTNP

-386 QQASLLVGSMK
+386 QQASLLVNSLR
-397 RRLQGRSLPT
+397 RRLQGRALPT

-456 FALHGFLRM
+456 LALHGFLRM
-465 ALDAFAQWLRRRT
+465 ALEAFAQWLRQRT